1 MKNKFIKTY
10 WLGLILFSG
19 GNLLNSCSDSMLE
32 ENVYT
37 GTSQNNL
44 IAQGETGCK
53 ILVDGIYKYVQYFSY
68 SRGNNWQ
75 LAPEAGTDEFT
86 LNWGFAITEWGG
98 MQNFLNLNSGHYQP
112 MEMYRE
118 TYKLIAQSNQVLI
131 SFGSKENDPAYSAM
145 VAEARFWRAYAY
157 YKLQN
162 VFGAV
167 PLITGGENLSSGIE
181 RTSAVTIRSFVESE
195 MKNIENTLPSTPS
208 NYGRPTKWAVKAFL
222 ARFYLNNKDWTKA
235 SQYAKDVIDNS
246 GSSLQARYQ
255 DVFKID
261 ANSEIILAVNQ
272 INQSDKGNKYVALS
286 LESELR
292 NALNIQGVSASNGYG
307 MSNYF
312 YSTFA
317 SDDQRIAP
325 FDKNTKQGI
334 AIAGVQYK
342 ADGTPVYGTP
352 AAPETVQKHLNRV
365 ITFKFP
371 LQENI
376 AKGEDSDADFP
387 LMRLGEIYLTYA
399 EAQFQMGNTAAAL
412 QYINPIRT
420 RAGLLPLTVLTL
432 DDILNERG
440 WETYHEGYRREDLL
454 RFGKLL
460 EKVELKYT
468 YDFPASP
475 YPHSGNINREL
486 FPIPADAI
494 SLNPKLT
501 QNPGY

>member
-1 MKNKFIKTY
+1 MKNKLIKTY

-19 GNLLNSCSDSMLE
+19 GSLLNSCSDSMLE

-37 GTSQNNL
+37 GTSQDNL
-44 IAQGETGCK
+44 VAQGEAGCK

-118 TYKLIAQSNQVLI
+118 AYKLIAQANQVLI
-131 SFGSKENDPAYSAM
+131 SFDDKKNDPSYSAM
-145 VAEARFWRAYAY
+145 IAEAKFWRAYTY

-162 VFGAV
+162 VFGSV
-167 PLITGGENLSSGIE
+167 PLIKGTEDLSSGIE
-181 RTSAVTIRSFVESE
+181 RTPASDIRSFVSSE
-195 MKNIENTLPSTPS
+195 MEDIENILPSTPTTF
-208 NYGRPTKWAVKAFL
+208 GKPTKWAVKAFL
-222 ARFYLNNKDWTKA
+222 SRFYLNNKDWTKA
-235 SQYAKDVIDNS
+235 SLYAKDIIDNS
-246 GSSLQARYQ
+246 GASLQTKYQ

-261 ANSEIILAVNQ
+261 DNPEIILAVNQ

-286 LESELR
+286 LEGELR

-317 SDDQRIAP
+317 PDDQRVIP

-334 AIAGVQYK
+334 AIAGIQYK
-342 ADGTPVYGTP
+342 ADGTPVYGSVSS
-352 AAPETVQKHLNRV
+352 PETVQKALNRV

-399 EAQFQMGNTAAAL
+399 EAQFQLGNTAGAL
-412 QYINPIRT
+412 EYINPIRT
-420 RAGLLPLTVLTL
+420 RAGLSPLTTLTL

-460 EKVELKYT
+460 DKVEAKFK
-468 YDFPASP
+468 YDFPTTP
-475 YPHSGNINREL
+475 YPNSGNITREL